1 MPPIAE
7 PSFVDNVISTS
18 LPVAIDIG
26 TKILGALAL
35 WIGGRFAIRVITK
48 TVHTRLER
56 RNIEPTLS
64 RYVDS
69 ILSVVLKLV
78 LVILVLGVFGVQTT
92 TFAALLAAAGI
103 AIGMAWSG
111 LLANFAAGVFLVV
124 LRPFKV
130 GDMITGGG
138 VTGAVKEIALFVTT
152 IDTADNI
159 QTIVGNS
166 KILSESIQNFTANA
180 YRRVDL
186 VAQLAHTV
194 DVDDAIRRLRVR
206 ITMVPNVL
214 AEPAPVIEILDAT
227 VSGPVLAV
235 RPFTA
240 NANYWDVYFATS
252 RMIRE
257 EFSLAGY
264 PTPASHQVVHT
275 GPKLPLAA

>member
-1 MPPIAE
+1 MPPIVE
-7 PSFVDNVISTS
+7 PSFVDHVIATS
-18 LPVAIDIG
+18 APVIIDIG
-26 TKILGALAL
+26 IKIIGALAL
-35 WIGGRFAIRVITK
+35 WIAGRFAIRMITL
-48 TVHTRLER
+48 TVHARLAR
-56 RNIEPTLS
+56 RNIEPTLT

-69 ILSVVLKLV
+69 ILGVVLKLV

-138 VTGAVKEIALFVTT
+138 VTGVVKEIALFVTT

-166 KILSESIQNFTANA
+166 KILSESIQNFTANP

-186 VAQLAHTV
+186 VAQLADTV
-194 DVDDAIRRLRVR
+194 AVDDAIRRLRTR
-206 ITMVPNVL
+206 IATIPHVL
-214 AEPAPVIEILDAT
+214 AEPPPVIEVVDGT
-227 VSGPVLAV
+227 PSGPVLAV

-240 NANYWDVYFATS
+240 NATYWDVYFATA

-264 PTPASHQVVHT
+264 PSPATHQVVHSS
-275 GPKLPLAA
+275 PSMPLAA